1 MFTYLLVAPESN
13 ALFFHEQDPVLCAL
27 LTLLDFS
34 SGRQT
39 PRDFTGQCVAGDR
52 TTTTADR
59 YRSLYKHSSAALIG
73 GLTVGLVGAL
83 AFLFAVVI
91 VCRRRN
97 KRARTPPPPPSNPAQ
112 DPSVL
117 YHNNA
122 VFMVPNVA
130 CMSPSLG
137 YTNTGYTNMG
147 YTSCGASSPPAYATL
162 QFSTLAAQPSGQTGP
177 PNTLAAQPSE
187 KTGPPSSMAAQPSGE
202 NGPPNSVA
210 AQPIGQ
216 TGPPQTGPSET
227 MSV

>member
-13 ALFFHEQDPVLCAL
+13 ALFFMSQIQYFVCFLLCWIFRAVEKHRGISL
-27 LTLLDFS
+27 VNVF
-34 SGRQT
+34 
-39 PRDFTGQCVAGDR
+39 AGDR
-52 TTTTADR
+52 TTTTTTADR
-59 YRSLYKHSSAALIG
+59 YRSLYTHSSSALIG

-91 VCRRRN
+91 VCRRQN
-97 KRARTPPPPPSNPAQ
+97 KRARTPTPPSSPAQ

-137 YTNTGYTNMG
+137 YTNMG

-162 QFSTLAAQPSGQTGP
+162 QFNTLAAQPSGQTGP

-187 KTGPPSSMAAQPSGE
+187 KTGPPNTLAAQPSGE
-202 NGPPNSVA
+202 NGPP
-210 AQPIGQ
+210 
-216 TGPPQTGPSET
+216 QTGPSET
-227 MSV
+227 MA